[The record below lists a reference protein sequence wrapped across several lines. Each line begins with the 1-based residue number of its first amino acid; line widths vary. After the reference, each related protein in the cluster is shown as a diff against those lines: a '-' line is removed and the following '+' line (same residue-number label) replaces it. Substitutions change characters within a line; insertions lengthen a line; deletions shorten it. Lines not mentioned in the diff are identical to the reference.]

1 LISINDVRTA
11 VNSVVPYTW
20 YANEYV
26 RDAVDD
32 SGYVRLHG
40 SFAPDVWTDKRKP
53 TLQIVLRAKSAPTAE
68 TKAWAVYNAFHKRT
82 SFAIGTQKISSSF
95 AEQSAPLYLGQDES
109 GRFLYSVNFVLTLI
123 AGQTK

>member
-1 LISINDVRTA
+1 MLINDVRTVVNAA
-11 VNSVVPYTW
+11 VSYTW

-26 RDAVDD
+26 SNAADD

-40 SFAPDVWTDKRKP
+40 SFAPDQWTDKRRP
-53 TLQIVLRAKSAPTAE
+53 TLQIVLRSKSAPTAE

-82 SFAIGTQKISSSF
+82 SFAIGTQKISSAF

-123 AGQTK
+123 ARQTK

>member
-1 LISINDVRTA
+1 MLINDVRTA
-11 VNSVVPYTW
+11 VNSAVPYTW
-20 YANEYV
+20 YANEFTST
-26 RDAVDD
+26 AVDD
-32 SGYVRLHG
+32 SGYVRVHG
-40 SFAPDVWTDKRKP
+40 GFAPDQWTDKRKP

-82 SFAIGTQKISSSF
+82 NFAIGTQKISSSF
-95 AEQSAPLYLGQDES
+95 GEQSAPLYLGQDES